1 MLSEEEK
8 KALDILLNEVADIV
22 IGEYCTHCKIC
33 ENKDMECRYIKAIDT
48 TYNLAKKQQKLINI
62 FISNEAVREDK
73 DFNEIKEKYY
83 ECL

>member
-1 MLSEEEK
+1 MSEEEK
-8 KALDILLNEVADIV
+8 NAFENLENIVEDLEDAERGAIINLSQEEINGLKLILSLV
-22 IGEYCTHCKIC
+22 
-33 ENKDMECRYIKAIDT
+33 
-48 TYNLAKKQQKLINI
+48 KKQQKLINI

>member
-1 MLSEEEK
+1 MSEEEK
-8 KALDILLNEVADIV
+8 KALENLKNIIEDLEDAERGAIINLSQEEINGLKLILSLV
-22 IGEYCTHCKIC
+22 
-33 ENKDMECRYIKAIDT
+33 
-48 TYNLAKKQQKLINI
+48 KKQQKLINI